1 MEKDLKDK
9 KPAENGTPK
18 VPWTKMIPAA
28 AVIAALA
35 FSGIK
40 AKGSEE
46 STEAVQKAE
55 TTVMPASELEKYL
68 GYEEGNTVSDSTS
81 ASDKKNST
89 SKKSSSKKS
98 AKKTAAKK
106 SSGTRT
112 VSESAKSNAGAAG
125 QGSTQTSV
133 AAVPANGYK
142 DGVYEGSGTGFGGT
156 IRVQVTVSGGKI
168 AAIDILEASG
178 ETASYFASAQGVI
191 SRMIAGNTPNVDAV
205 SGATY
210 SSNGIIQAVQNALS
224 QAAADGSS
232 QQVTPAPVVTAVPTM
247 TPSPSPTKKPSSAKE
262 PEDPDSPKKYLDGKY
277 TASAKGFNGDV
288 KVIVTIKDGVI
299 EALKQ
304 ENTDT
309 EQFFERAWSVLEKQI
324 IGTDSVD
331 DIDAVSGATY
341 SSNGILNAVKK
352 ALKEAVNP
360 EYGKKPTPTPTKKPI
375 PKPTATPKPAATPKP
390 TETPAATPTPE
401 PDDPDVTPVP
411 EKPNVTPTPGTDEP
425 DATPEPTEAPE
436 PVGMYRDG
444 TYTGSAFGYGGK
456 TYLTITISGGQIVSI
471 EQTNQDT
478 PEFFDPAW
486 SMIYSQIM
494 ANQSADGIDT
504 VSGATY
510 SSEGILDA
518 AQKALAQAKN

>member
-9 KPAENGTPK
+9 KQEEKNTPK
-18 VPWTKMIPAA
+18 IPWTKLVPAA
-28 AVIAALA
+28 AVIAALV

-40 AKGSEE
+40 AKGSDGE
-46 STEAVQKAE
+46 TEAVGQAE
-55 TTVMPASELEKYL
+55 TTVMSASELEKYL
-68 GYEEGNTVSDSTS
+68 GYEKENTVSDSTT
-81 ASDKKNST
+81 ATAEKNST
-89 SKKSSSKKS
+89 TKKKSSSKKS

-112 VSESAKSNAGAAG
+112 ISESAKSNAGAAG
-125 QGSTQTSV
+125 QGTTQTPV
-133 AAVPANGYK
+133 ASVPADGYK
-142 DGVYEGSGTGFGGT
+142 DGTYEGSGTGFGGT
-156 IRVQVTVSGGKI
+156 IRVRVTISGGKI

-224 QAAADGSS
+224 QAAADGNS
-232 QQVTPAPVVTAVPTM
+232 QQVTPTPAATALPTP
-247 TPSPSPTKKPSSAKE
+247 TSAPSPTKKPSKKPSPTKE

-299 EALKQ
+299 KALKQ

-309 EQFFERAWSVLEKQI
+309 KQFFEKAWSVLEEQI

-352 ALKEAVNP
+352 ALKEAINP
-360 EYGKKPTPTPTKKPI
+360 EYGKKPTPTPTKKPT
-375 PKPTATPKPAATPKP
+375 PKPTA
-390 TETPAATPTPE
+390 TPAATPTPE

-486 SMIYSQIM
+486 STIYSQIM

>member
-9 KPAENGTPK
+9 KQEEKNTPK
-18 VPWTKMIPAA
+18 IPWTKLVPAA
-28 AVIAALA
+28 AVIAALV

-40 AKGSEE
+40 AKGSDGE
-46 STEAVQKAE
+46 TEAVGQAE
-55 TTVMPASELEKYL
+55 TTVMSASELEKYL
-68 GYEEGNTVSDSTS
+68 GYEKENTVSDST
-81 ASDKKNST
+81 AEKNST
-89 SKKSSSKKS
+89 TKKKSSSKKS
-98 AKKTAAKK
+98 SKKTAAKK

-125 QGSTQTSV
+125 QGTTQTPV
-133 AAVPANGYK
+133 ASVPADGYK
-142 DGVYEGSGTGFGGT
+142 DGMYEGSGTGFGGT
-156 IRVQVTVSGGKI
+156 IRVRVTISGGKI

-224 QAAADGSS
+224 QAAADGNS
-232 QQVTPAPVVTAVPTM
+232 QQVTPTPAATALPTP
-247 TPSPSPTKKPSSAKE
+247 TSAPSPTKKPSKKPSPTKE
-262 PEDPDSPKKYLDGKY
+262 QEDPDSPKKYLDGKY

-309 EQFFERAWSVLEKQI
+309 KQFFEKAWSVLEEQI

-331 DIDAVSGATY
+331 D
-341 SSNGILNAVKK
+341 
-352 ALKEAVNP
+352 
-360 EYGKKPTPTPTKKPI
+360 
-375 PKPTATPKPAATPKP
+375 
-390 TETPAATPTPE
+390 
-401 PDDPDVTPVP
+401 
-411 EKPNVTPTPGTDEP
+411 
-425 DATPEPTEAPE
+425 
-436 PVGMYRDG
+436 
-444 TYTGSAFGYGGK
+444 
-456 TYLTITISGGQIVSI
+456 
-471 EQTNQDT
+471 
-478 PEFFDPAW
+478 
-486 SMIYSQIM
+486 
-494 ANQSADGIDT
+494 IDT